1 LKKREKIKLTGSYTI
16 EAALLMGILLPL
28 IVAII
33 YMGYFLH
40 DRSFLKGAAYEAAVL
55 ASLHADEKGVDLAGT
70 AQCLTADRTLG
81 IRSVSANFLK
91 DEKRVQ
97 VNYEGN
103 FQVPGMIQRF
113 FGKKGI
119 TVHSGVTLSLER
131 PSRRIQKLRGMVK
144 VIDSIGR
151 TGE

>member
-1 LKKREKIKLTGSYTI
+1 MKKKEKVELNGSYTI

-33 YMGYFLH
+33 YMGYFMH
-40 DRSFLKGAAYEAAVL
+40 DRSFLQGAAYEAAVL
-55 ASLHADEKGVDLAGT
+55 ASLQADEKGVDLAGT
-70 AQCLTADRTLG
+70 AQCLTDGRTLG
-81 IRSVSANFLK
+81 IRNISANFLS
-91 DEKRVQ
+91 DEKCVQ

-103 FQVPGMIQRF
+103 FQMPGMSRRF
-113 FGKKGI
+113 FGRDGI
-119 TVHSGVTLSLER
+119 AVRSGVTLSLER
-131 PSRRIQKLRGMVK
+131 PSRRIQKLRGMAK